1 MFLSCLEGYTPCTVC
16 DLPGINHVS
25 DSDCVLFSPLKVTP
39 GFFLRLTENHTHQT
53 ILFFSLLSKCYQQ
66 DLDLCSTWES
76 VNLKIHDKPHAA
88 QQHAFLND
96 SKGTASRFGKGRNR
110 QIFSEKHK
118 RVIAHPT
125 ICEFWF
131 HPLLVPLQPCLPL
144 ITDTKKDLKQ
154 MPMLLEGNRRIR
166 IELKNGFKYLGWNKC
181 FLVNI
186 YIFPFRKDKLQGF
199 PCGSADKEP
208 TCQCRRR
215 KRGRFDPWV
224 RKIPWRR
231 KWQSV
236 SVLLPGKF
244 HE

>member
-25 DSDCVLFSPLKVTP
+25 DSDCVLFSPLKATP

-125 ICEFWF
+125 ICEF
-131 HPLLVPLQPCLPL
+131 
-144 ITDTKKDLKQ
+144 
-154 MPMLLEGNRRIR
+154 
-166 IELKNGFKYLGWNKC
+166 
-181 FLVNI
+181 
-186 YIFPFRKDKLQGF
+186 
-199 PCGSADKEP
+199 
-208 TCQCRRR
+208 
-215 KRGRFDPWV
+215 
-224 RKIPWRR
+224 
-231 KWQSV
+231 
-236 SVLLPGKF
+236 
-244 HE
+244 